1 MASSCHL
8 RATVLLLIFAFCDGS
23 SHGHNSG
30 TGKHGGNRDE
40 NGYRVNKNVKKWLE
54 HIAEDTGTTS
64 NVVGFENIENLLER
78 LNFIDCR
85 NENTTLCNLVG
96 IILISI
102 NKTFL
107 G

>member
-1 MASSCHL
+1 MAPCHL
-8 RATVLLLIFAFCDGS
+8 RATALLLIFAFCDGS

-30 TGKHGGNRDE
+30 TGKHGGNPDE
-40 NGYRVNKNVKKWLE
+40 NGYRGNKNVKKWLE

-64 NVVGFENIENLLER
+64 NAVGFENIEYLLER
-78 LNFIDCR
+78 LNFKDCR

-96 IILISI
+96 MILISI
-102 NKTFL
+102 DKTFL